1 MNNITL
7 EGLVVSISYKKCE
20 LYTSTGLEEVDI
32 MARRGI
38 EEELVT
44 IKGNTNFGG
53 VTFNVNLERP
63 LSTQIS
69 GDKQLTSTNDFPIIV
84 NLRYIIKKVVELKA
98 YGDLLS
104 NMKIQSEINEIQN
117 KRLECEENFKMAL
130 YTLGITV
137 EPNFSISLCPENNIQ
152 YNIY

>member
-1 MNNITL
+1 MDNITL

-20 LYTSTGLEEVDI
+20 LYTPTGLEELDI
-32 MARRGI
+32 MPRRGI

-69 GDKQLTSTNDFPIIV
+69 GDKQLASTNDFPLIA
-84 NLRYIIKKVVELKA
+84 NLRYIIKKVVEIKA
-98 YGDLLS
+98 YDDLLS

-130 YTLGITV
+130 PTIGITV